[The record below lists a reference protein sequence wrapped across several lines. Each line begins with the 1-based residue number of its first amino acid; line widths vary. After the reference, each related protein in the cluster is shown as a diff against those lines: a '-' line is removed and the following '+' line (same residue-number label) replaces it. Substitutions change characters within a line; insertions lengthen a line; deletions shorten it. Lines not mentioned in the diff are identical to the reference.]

1 MKCPDCHNDHV
12 TEVSCKVVDYDNA
25 IEHVYHCSL
34 CDEDFSS
41 TVQRTIEEKVVARR
55 ITKVTYSMMDKS
67 YVCCLTL
74 KNGGVMLGGSLK
86 GPIDAYNIAF
96 DLLMKSKSK
105 D

>member
-1 MKCPDCHNDHV
+1 MKCPECHNDHV
-12 TEVSCKVVDYDNA
+12 EEVSCKVVDYDNA
-25 IEHVYHCSL
+25 IENTYHCGY
-34 CDEDFSS
+34 CEKDFSS

-55 ITKVTYSMMDKS
+55 VTKISFSKMDKS
-67 YVCCLTL
+67 FICCLTL

-86 GPIDAYNIAF
+86 GPIEAYRIAF